1 MACSNLAFSKVR
13 SVVWVVV
20 VAAAAVL
27 FHASLLHSGVTLC
40 SDENPE
46 HREGVE
52 QLRANVEFG
61 AHVVAVAL
69 QKLQQIVDKGTCDG
83 AGCGQDKLFTHCC
96 TLGR

>member
-1 MACSNLAFSKVR
+1 MLLLLLLFYFMCHCYI
-13 SVVWVVV
+13 WV
-20 VAAAAVL
+20 
-27 FHASLLHSGVTLC
+27 FTLC

>member
-1 MACSNLAFSKVR
+1 MWFRLLLLL
-13 SVVWVVV
+13 
-20 VAAAAVL
+20 L
-27 FHASLLHSGVTLC
+27 FYFMCHCYIRVFPLC

-46 HREGVE
+46 HREGVQ

-69 QKLQQIVDKGTCDG
+69 QKLQQMVDKGTCDG